1 MDNWN
6 FEETSLAVSFSWH
19 FRKYLVILGE
29 IFLRLKGILSN
40 FEKKYF
46 CINLKLNSPIGIIIK
61 ADRQKGNA
69 REIIARENRPEIYFW
84 REKTIIACLL

>member
-29 IFLRLKGILSN
+29 IFLRLKGKLSN
-40 FEKKYF
+40 FEKK
-46 CINLKLNSPIGIIIK
+46 
-61 ADRQKGNA
+61 
-69 REIIARENRPEIYFW
+69 
-84 REKTIIACLL
+84 